1 MDSFYHYSY
10 RRYNKQFFNEYR
22 MVQRIDFLL
31 NIEWCKGFFLQLFIL
46 CVVLFILYCVCLFV
60 CLFVCVL
67 CIHIAYYSYFCCVTD
82 KEMKRRQGK
91 RILHKAMRIISNYHL
106 CYNCDVRPSRV
117 HLTYRLDY
125 DKYAKS

>member
-10 RRYNKQFFNEYR
+10 RRYNNQFFNEYR

-31 NIEWCKGFFLQLFIL
+31 NIEWCKGFFFTTIHIV
-46 CVVLFILYCVCLFV
+46 CRPIHIVLCLFV
-60 CLFVCVL
+60 CLFICL

>member
-1 MDSFYHYSY
+1 
-10 RRYNKQFFNEYR
+10 

-46 CVVLFILYCVCLFV
+46 CVLLWPIVCPIHIVLCLFV
-60 CLFVCVL
+60 CLFICL

-106 CYNCDVRPSRV
+106 CYNCDVRPSRI